1 MMGIGFPEL
10 MIILVIIMIIFGAG
24 KLPEIGSA
32 FGRSIKNFKTSMKEA
47 EAEELET
54 ESETVATESAESSEG
69 ASESQGAEAKDGSST
84 AVKTKA
90 AKKEDD
96 LIDEAALEIKEN
108 RIGTIR
114 TPHDGLVQ
122 QGDVFT
128 TSLGRTPGGRGRD
141 RGVSRDT
148 F

>member
-10 MIILVIIMIIFGAG
+10 MVILIIIMIIFGAG

-32 FGRSIKNFKTSMKEA
+32 FGRSIKNFKGSMKEA
-47 EAEELET
+47 EAEDLAI
-54 ESETVATESAESSEG
+54 ESDSEPQ
-69 ASESQGAEAKDGSST
+69 E
-84 AVKTKA
+84 VA
-90 AKKEDD
+90 AKTENTAETQKSDAEKKEEE
-96 LIDEAALEIKEN
+96 LIDEAANEIKEK

-114 TPHDGLVQ
+114 TAHDGLVQ

-128 TSLGRTPGGRGRD
+128 SSLGRTPGGRGRE
-141 RGVSRDT
+141 RGVSRDV

>member
-10 MIILVIIMIIFGAG
+10 MVILIIIMIIFGAG

-32 FGRSIKNFKTSMKEA
+32 FGRSIKNFKGSMKEA
-47 EAEELET
+47 EEEDLPVESGSEIQET
-54 ESETVATESAESSEG
+54 TAKTENTSETQQKS
-69 ASESQGAEAKDGSST
+69 D
-84 AVKTKA
+84 A
-90 AKKEDD
+90 AKKEEE
-96 LIDEAALEIKEN
+96 LIDEAANEIKEN

-114 TPHDGLVQ
+114 TAHDGLVQ
-122 QGDVFT
+122 QSDVFT
-128 TSLGRTPGGRGRD
+128 QSLGRTPGGRGRD